1 MDTVKKVKIVGIGLI
16 ILGTV
21 IMGAST
27 QVSEPDTK
35 VEIVEEFDFSYAQ
48 SVTPTP
54 AVGSYTTKNITAED
68 VHKTYN
74 MSDLNDSTQESIR
87 VAREEG
93 RATFGTPTEIERGR
107 FIVRFDTEED
117 ASEPSEVVFESQP
130 DGVTPSQV
138 SLTGMTSLL
147 GGFIAILLLK
157 GSRELPDE
165 IERASKDSRWEY
177 NLK

>member
-1 MDTVKKVKIVGIGLI
+1 MDTVKKVKIVGIALI
-16 ILGTV
+16 ILGAV
-21 IMGAST
+21 LMGAST

-35 VEIVEEFDFSYAQ
+35 VEMVGEFDVSYAQ

-54 AVGSYTTKNITAED
+54 AVGSYTPENITAEE
-68 VHKTYN
+68 VHTTYN
-74 MSDLNDSTQESIR
+74 MSNLDESTQETIR

-93 RATFGTPTEIERGR
+93 RATVGTLTEIEQGR

-130 DGVTPSQV
+130 NGVTPSQV
-138 SLTGMTSLL
+138 SLIGIVSLL
-147 GGFIAILLLK
+147 GGLIVILSLK